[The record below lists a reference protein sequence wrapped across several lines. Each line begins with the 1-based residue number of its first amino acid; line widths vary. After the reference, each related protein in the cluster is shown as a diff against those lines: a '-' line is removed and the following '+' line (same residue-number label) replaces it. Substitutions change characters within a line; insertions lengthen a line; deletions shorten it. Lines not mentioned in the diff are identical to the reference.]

1 MSNNSAGAYE
11 ENIIG
16 PSYDYAS
23 FIRSPDELGV
33 SSSGSISQIKKNYV
47 AMGEYFKLI
56 LSGSSRASKEGQQ
69 FDIQGNGD
77 GRILGPSFFVDTF
90 AKCKPMRKVNNQW
103 TYNKKEDPVLRS
115 IYYSFK
121 PTGKILIANAGGD
134 LRGMFPG
141 ILSNLDKITPGK
153 MIDAVSQGDT
163 PPCYQI
169 RMPVFPTENNNYART
184 QVRWVSEDDIKNIDE
199 CAFVIN
205 NDLNAKENKNMK
217 NNPKYKDIKNTN
229 PLQNPIN
236 LKQCSTSYT
245 QKNQYPNVNPDLE
258 FLPPPPKEE
267 SFSNIST
274 IPKDSL
280 VEIYIGALSILLLLL
295 FLQIYKRHN

>member
-11 ENIIG
+11 ENLIG

-56 LSGSSRASKEGQQ
+56 LSGKSRASKEGSQ
-69 FDIQGNGD
+69 FNINGSGD
-77 GRILGPSFFVDTF
+77 GRVLGPSFFVDTF
-90 AKCKPMRKVNNQW
+90 AKCKPMRKVNGQW
-103 TYNKKEDPVLRS
+103 THNKNEDPVQRS

-121 PTGKILIANAGGD
+121 PTGKIMIANAGGD

-199 CAFVIN
+199 CAFVLN
-205 NDLNAKENKNMK
+205 NQNVMSNS
-217 NNPKYKDIKNTN
+217 KYKDLKNVGAW
-229 PLQNPIN
+229 QNPITLSN
-236 LKQCSTSYT
+236 CSTKYT
-245 QKNQYPNVNPDLE
+245 KYNSNVSAGTDE
-258 FLPPPPKEE
+258 FLPPPKKE

-295 FLQIYKRHN
+295 FLHIYKRHN